1 MHVVLANRT
10 YEHVLRRRAIVIEL
24 THLFHLLICNLL
36 VLLIVIEL
44 VLGSGLKEGAG
55 QILVEFY
62 HDLLVV
68 AIPILNRCGSQ
79 VFLVLV
85 FDDLGQ
91 HVLLLEFK
99 VSLLR

>member
-1 MHVVLANRT
+1 MHIVLANRA
-10 YEHVLRRRAIVIEL
+10 YEHVLRRRAAIIEL
-24 THLFHLLICNLL
+24 THLLNLLISNLL

-55 QILVEFY
+55 QIFVEFY

-68 AIPILNRCGSQ
+68 AIPILNRGRSQ

-85 FDDLGQ
+85 SDDLRQ
-91 HVLLLEFK
+91 HFLLLEFK
-99 VSLLR
+99 VSLLG